1 MKKIL
6 IILLVILSTININ
19 ATSNDIFSIDI
30 PENFIEEKIEDE
42 SNVYKWEN
50 KNNDV
55 FHNIII
61 TVDKNNS
68 ENKYNIEYFDS
79 EDIKNYSKYIEE
91 SINNELKEFNIK
103 VSVSDMKK
111 EIINNKTTLTYN
123 TSWPTKNDLGYDTY
137 QKGYIYTTNN
147 YIITLT
153 YTSNEEIKNDDETL
167 NNLINSF
174 KISDND
180 IEESFLDNKTNRVII
195 TAIILGIVGAFI
207 SILIPKKIK

>member
-6 IILLVILSTININ
+6 IILLVVLSTININ

-111 EIINNKTTLTYN
+111 ETINNKTTLTYN